1 MNPAVTIRITRFL
14 LLVLFFYTGISKL
27 FQHEVFES
35 GFLIHTFHQ
44 NGAASLS
51 YIIPLSELTV
61 ALLLF
66 FRQTERYGLY
76 ASLVLLTLFTVYL
89 VVMLLFVTNLP
100 CHCGGVI
107 SQLSW
112 KQHVFFNLFFIG
124 MNILAL
130 AALRK
135 QEQVMNDIQY

>member
-76 ASLVLLTLFTVYL
+76 ASLVLLILFTVYL
-89 VVMLLFVTNLP
+89 VVMLLFATNLP

-124 MNILAL
+124 MNVLAL